1 MTVMQSRKAAFLG
14 FCESL
19 QSRYI
24 HTHAAFLSLLMCLYK
39 EENWGHCVSN
49 VVLRLNGNGA
59 MPKPAL
65 ETIGMLSRLWP
76 PRIGKKVDEGRKWW
90 DLHTDVNPGSAP
102 LPASWNRNCI
112 FLYENS
118 IFERGS
124 LWKCCVRLGIKSSEK
139 WTFSL
144 WLWRFFFFGCCWRSR
159 NAKSSWRKEGKY
171 LESCIVSSSA

>member
-1 MTVMQSRKAAFLG
+1 MTLDQVFEISLSNQFWFQSHFQLSKDICRKWWKSPSLPKKWKIRLSFVTVMQSRKAAFLG

-102 LPASWNRNCI
+102 LPASRNRNCI

-118 IFERGS
+118 V
-124 LWKCCVRLGIKSSEK
+124 LKLDH
-139 WTFSL
+139 
-144 WLWRFFFFGCCWRSR
+144 WRNVVFG
-159 NAKSSWRKEGKY
+159 
-171 LESCIVSSSA
+171 